1 MTTHDRILDL
11 VRQRKYAEA
20 EAALREVYDANP
32 AGDPHITS
40 LLGRVL
46 LLRRRPKEALKYLI
60 DASSLLTED
69 KETMSAL
76 GRSLNLTNSGVF
88 YLQTAMALDP
98 EDFRTAYRLGRLA
111 LRRGFYQ
118 VARGAFAQARALQPD
133 STPCLVG
140 EGMAAFW
147 RNNWAY
153 PLQVAVIGFMIM
165 LILER
170 VSRRHLFAT

>member
-1 MTTHDRILDL
+1 MKTLDQIRDL
-11 VRQRKYAEA
+11 VRQKNYAEA
-20 EAALREVYDANP
+20 EAALREIYDADP
-32 AGDPHITS
+32 ESDPHITS

-46 LLRRRPKEALKYLI
+46 LLRRRPKDALKYLVA
-60 DASSLLTED
+60 ASEVLTED
-69 KETMSAL
+69 KETNSAL
-76 GRSLNLTNSGVF
+76 WRILTLTNSGVF

-165 LILER
+165 LTLER